1 MSRVQPEALPH
12 SRPARLTQ
20 RNGGEMVD
28 TSRNSPIAAQ
38 AEPELESSDFGAA
51 VGMCFMW
58 AASITVALGGLRWLI
73 NNFFPNFWSIL

>member
-1 MSRVQPEALPH
+1 MSGFQPQPFPE
-12 SRPARLTQ
+12 SRPARLKQ
-20 RNGGEMVD
+20 SNGGEMVD

-58 AASITVALGGLRWLI
+58 AASIAIVVGGLNWL
-73 NNFFPNFWSIL
+73 LCVK